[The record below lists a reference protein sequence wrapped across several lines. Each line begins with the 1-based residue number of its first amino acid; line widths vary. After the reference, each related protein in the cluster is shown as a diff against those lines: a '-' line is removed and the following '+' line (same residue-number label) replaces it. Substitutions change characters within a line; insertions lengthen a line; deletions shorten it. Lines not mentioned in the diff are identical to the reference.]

1 MGLLKTLIEFVMKL
15 LGMKSEPEALPAA
28 GHHAH
33 ASSAHGSSGSSA
45 DDDAEASKP
54 RGQFK
59 PVASD
64 APFTADTRR
73 GFFHN
78 DQEFDIAG
86 FDPERD
92 EEAFF
97 EAVLYMDSEGM
108 IAPNVIITEENH
120 AETEKK
126 FAIRDREHW
135 QTVRDSCW
143 AVLGHKYGG
152 RQTEGDALVSDTNAA
167 MQANINWRQGFTQKL
182 MQGTAKAKAANGE
195 LNPVE
200 GISLEQWAALN
211 AAIAQGM
218 SLEDMLK
225 GQGIDM
231 ARWDKARAEWEARM
245 SRDTTFTIAQ
255 IYGNAFQAASKG
267 KYSEFA
273 KEANAARTANRD
285 LGKQPPMTLEAYW
298 EILYEQAYGAKQGK
312 DPVETLKGVGL
323 SVVDWCDLS
332 AFMGYHIQRT
342 YMQNSKQYTD
352 TMKKVEAKYE
362 AKYPGVKADVDI
374 AF

>member
-15 LGMKSEPEALPAA
+15 LGMKSEPEALPPA
-28 GHHAH
+28 GAHAH
-33 ASSAHGSSGSSA
+33 GHASVGAAH
-45 DDDAEASKP
+45 AEPEPEPEEEHQEEA
-54 RGQFK
+54 F
-59 PVASD
+59 
-64 APFTADTRR
+64 DT
-73 GFFHN
+73 
-78 DQEFDIAG
+78 AG
-86 FDPERD
+86 FDPEND
-92 EEAFF
+92 EESFF
-97 EAVLYMDSEGM
+97 EGVLYMDSEGM

-120 AETEKK
+120 TETERK
-126 FAIRDREHW
+126 FGIRDRRHW

-143 AVLGHKYGG
+143 SVLARKYGSI
-152 RQTEGDALVSDTNAA
+152 EAA
-167 MQANINWRQGFTQKL
+167 MQRNMNWRQGFTQKL
-182 MQGTAKAKAANGE
+182 MQGTAKAKAAGGE

-211 AAIAQGM
+211 AAIAQGL

-267 KYSEFA
+267 KYAEYA
-273 KEANAARTANRD
+273 KEANAARAANRE
-285 LGKQPPMTLEAYW
+285 LGMQPPMTLEQYW

-342 YMQNSKQYTD
+342 YMQNSKAYTD

>member
-15 LGMKSEPEALPAA
+15 LGMKSEPDALPPA

-33 ASSAHGSSGSSA
+33 ASSAHASSA
-45 DDDAEASKP
+45 DDEAPKA
-54 RGQFK
+54 RGHFK
-59 PVASD
+59 AVAGD
-64 APFTADTRR
+64 GPFTADTRR

-78 DQEFDIAG
+78 DQEFDIAR

-120 AETEKK
+120 TETEKK
-126 FAIRDREHW
+126 FGIRDREHW

-152 RQTEGDALVSDTNAA
+152 GGDESGILKSDMDAA
-167 MQANINWRQGFTQKL
+167 MQANMNWRQGFTQKL
-182 MQGTAKAKAANGE
+182 MQGTAKAKAASGE

-211 AAIAQGM
+211 AAIAQGL
-218 SLEDMLK
+218 SLQDMLK

-273 KEANAARTANRD
+273 KEANAARTANRE
-285 LGKQPPMTLEAYW
+285 LGMQPPMNLEQYW

-352 TMKKVEAKYE
+352 TMKKVEAKYA